1 MTVTIDGSS
10 GISSVDGSAAS
21 PSIRGSDAN
30 SGILYT
36 SDAIK
41 FSTGGT
47 QRAFIDNNG
56 LSSVGHI
63 LQVQAGKTNNR
74 TEMASTTWQATN
86 LNANITPTTSSNRVI
101 VQVNGDCNTNGAN
114 NELVLSVFR
123 SINGGTYT
131 NLGNGTYGFMSAR
144 CVGSRLHSAVSIQF
158 TDDPGTTNQINY
170 KVYMAR
176 ASGDNGNVEFPVNN
190 TWQYAYIHLLELA
203 TS

>member
-1 MTVTIDGSS
+1 MAITIDGSS

-21 PSIRGSDAN
+21 PSVRGSDAN

-63 LQVQAGKTNNR
+63 LQVQSAKTNNR
-74 TEMASTTWQATN
+74 TEMSSTTWTATN

-101 VQVNGDCNTNGAN
+101 VQVTGDCNTNDSG
-114 NELVLSVFR
+114 NELSLSVFR
-123 SINGGTYT
+123 SINGGTYN

-144 CVGSRLHSAVSIQF
+144 STGARIHTAVSIQF
-158 TDDPGTTNQINY
+158 VDDPGTTDQVNY
-170 KVYMAR
+170 KVYLVR
-176 ASGDNGNVEFPVNN
+176 PSGSGANVEFPVNDGH
-190 TWQYAYIHLLELA
+190 QFAYIHLMELA
-203 TS
+203 S